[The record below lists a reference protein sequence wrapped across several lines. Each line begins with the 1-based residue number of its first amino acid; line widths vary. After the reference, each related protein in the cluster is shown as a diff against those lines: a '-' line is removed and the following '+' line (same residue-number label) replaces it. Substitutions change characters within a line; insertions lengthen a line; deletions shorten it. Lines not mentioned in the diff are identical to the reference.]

1 MSLMS
6 VNEVADFLGVQ
17 ESRVMRLER
26 EHLLIAKEKSADD
39 QPMFD
44 HGDVAKYK
52 ELAERLGGIQIFS
65 ASNEYSVIK
74 LDQAKAKKTTA
85 FLAHYKR

>member
-1 MSLMS
+1 MNKTISFSNYFTNLVVIFIEHHIIKSQENTMSLMS

-44 HGDVAKYK
+44 KGDVAKYK
-52 ELAERLGGIQIFS
+52 ELAERLGGI
-65 ASNEYSVIK
+65 
-74 LDQAKAKKTTA
+74 
-85 FLAHYKR
+85 